1 LSISA
6 GSISYIPAGSVRVT
20 NEVSI
25 VGSVVVTSP
34 ISVSVG
40 SESWIKNFN
49 ELGSSVVVTNLY
61 AGSNAYVTGSVYI
74 TGSVNVVNPISVGSE
89 TYVKGG
95 SIQTFN
101 PIGVGSVLLINGS
114 IMTYGQSVTV
124 GSEVYV
130 KNFGELGSNVVVTNF
145 PSLYAVSGV
154 VNIGTM
160 PAIQT
165 GSIVYQGTSPWVI
178 AGSITSM
185 PSVSVS
191 TGSEVY
197 VKGGSI
203 AVYNLVAGSIVS
215 MPSISVAAGSQ
226 VWVFQTNPTSQEN
239 FNYGKTIVY
248 SGTAIGSVYK
258 THSTGSWVQVFVY
271 SGTALVNINKWVQV

>member
-1 LSISA
+1 MAEVIINGSGPQYPMVVNPDGSLNVVTGGISLSGLSISA
-6 GSISYIPAGSVRVT
+6 GSISYIPAGSVIVT
-20 NEVSI
+20 NQVS
-25 VGSVVVTSP
+25 VLGSVVISSP
-34 ISVSVG
+34 ISVATG
-40 SESWIKNFN
+40 SE
-49 ELGSSVVVTNLY
+49 V
-61 AGSNAYVTGSVYI
+61 
-74 TGSVNVVNPISVGSE
+74 
-89 TYVKGG
+89 YVKGG
-95 SIQTFN
+95 SIQPYN
-101 PIGVGSVLLINGS
+101 PIGIGSVLIINGS

-145 PSLYAVSGV
+145 PTLYAVSGI

-165 GSIVYQGTSPWVI
+165 GSIVYQGTDPWII

-191 TGSEVY
+191 AGSEVY